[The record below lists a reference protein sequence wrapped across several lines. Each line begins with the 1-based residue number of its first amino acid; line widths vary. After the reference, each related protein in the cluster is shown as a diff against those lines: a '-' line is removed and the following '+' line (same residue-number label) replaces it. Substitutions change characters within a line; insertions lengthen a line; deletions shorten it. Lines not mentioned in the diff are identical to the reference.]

1 MNKHFKQQVIQ
12 RRHDQDTQHADA
24 WLKSQ
29 GWSPDTFVDTD
40 IMLLQAQRIAQH
52 CLKQYGSLLD
62 QNEAQVLNHFLQS
75 LQKKAKRQRL
85 GPAQAFKVMNI
96 ARVLNRRVFKQR
108 KQQLRHT

>member
-1 MNKHFKQQVIQ
+1 MNKHFKQQAIQ

-24 WLKSQ
+24 WVKSQ
-29 GWSPDTFVDTD
+29 GWSPETFVDTD
-40 IMLLQAQRIAQH
+40 IMLLQAQRIAQQ
-52 CLKQYGSLLD
+52 CLKQHGSLLD
-62 QNEAQVLNHFLQS
+62 QNEAQVLNYFLQS
-75 LQKKAKRQRL
+75 LQKKVKRQRL

>member
-1 MNKHFKQQVIQ
+1 MNKHFKQQAIQ

-24 WLKSQ
+24 WVKSQ
-29 GWSPDTFVDTD
+29 GWSPETFVDTD
-40 IMLLQAQRIAQH
+40 IMLLQAQRIAQQ
-52 CLKQYGSLLD
+52 CLKQYGQLLD
-62 QNEAQVLNHFLQS
+62 QNEAQVLNHFLQA

>member
-1 MNKHFKQQVIQ
+1 MNKCLQQQAIQ
-12 RRHDQDTQHADA
+12 RRHDQDTEQTDT

-40 IMLLQAQRIAQH
+40 FMLLQAQHIAQQ
-52 CLKQYGSLLD
+52 CLKQYGQLLA

-75 LQKKAKRQRL
+75 MQKKVKRQRL
-85 GPAQAFKVMNI
+85 GSAEAFKVMNI

-108 KQQLRHT
+108 KQQLRHI